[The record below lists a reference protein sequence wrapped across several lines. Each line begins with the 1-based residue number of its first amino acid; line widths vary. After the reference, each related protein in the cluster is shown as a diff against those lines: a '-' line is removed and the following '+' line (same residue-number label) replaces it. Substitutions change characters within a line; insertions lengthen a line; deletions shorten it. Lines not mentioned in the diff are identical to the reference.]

1 MEIDLALLELGIIL
15 VLLGAAAGL
24 ARRVGIPAIP
34 LYLLVGLVLG
44 AGGLMAV
51 DDADQFIEVG
61 SELGIVLL
69 LLGLGMEFSPDEF
82 LSSLKRHRSSGLI
95 DALLSATPGAF
106 AGLVL
111 GMGWQG
117 ALALAGITWVSSS
130 GIIARF
136 LTDWGRLGNRETPAV
151 LSVLVIEDIAM
162 AVYLPVTAVL
172 LVGGD
177 WWLALIGAG
186 VALLAVVLALLA
198 SRSIGGQLTR
208 ILGGAGRE
216 QAVIRT
222 VGVAVLVASLAEL
235 IHVSAAVGAFLVG
248 LSLNG
253 PTANRISELIAPL
266 RDLFA
271 AMFFVGFTLAIDPA
285 DLWPML
291 PAALVLALFGIGSKF
306 AVGSYAAR
314 VEGAS
319 RAGRMRAGTALIAR
333 GEFSIVI
340 AGLAVASLPTLPIVP
355 LASAYVLILAVI
367 GPVLARYSGTISGVH
382 PLRHRPRRPKP
393 AA

>member
-1 MEIDLALLELGIIL
+1 MDIDLALLELGIIL
-15 VLLGAAAGL
+15 VLLGFAGGI

-44 AGGLMAV
+44 VGGFLPI
-51 DDADQFIEVG
+51 DDAAEFIEVG
-61 SELGIVLL
+61 SELGVILL

-82 LSSLKRHRSSGLI
+82 MSSLKRHRSSGI
-95 DALLSATPGAF
+95 VDAVLSATPGAA
-106 AGLVL
+106 AGFIL

-117 ALALAGITWVSSS
+117 ALVLAGITWISSS
-130 GIIARF
+130 GIIARM
-136 LTDWGRLGNRETPAV
+136 LTDLGRLGNRETPAI

-172 LVGGD
+172 LVGGE
-177 WWLALIGAG
+177 WWLALIGAA
-186 VALLAVVLALLA
+186 VALLAVALALLA
-198 SRSIGGQLTR
+198 SRTVGNRLTR
-208 ILGGAGRE
+208 ILGRAGRE
-216 QAVIRT
+216 QVVIRT

-235 IHVSAAVGAFLVG
+235 IHVSSAVGAFLVG

-253 PTANRISELIAPL
+253 STATKIAELIAPL

-285 DLWPML
+285 TLWPIL
-291 PAALVLALFGIGSKF
+291 PAALILALFGIGSKYL
-306 AVGSYAAR
+306 VGRYAAR

-319 RAGRMRAGTALIAR
+319 RAGQTRAGTALIAR

-340 AGLAVASLPTLPIVP
+340 AGLAVVSMPELPISP
-355 LASAYVLILAVI
+355 LASAYVLLLAVI
-367 GPVLARYSGTISGVH
+367 GPVLARYSGQNSRMSS
-382 PLRHRPRRPKP
+382 LRSRLRRPGK
-393 AA
+393 AT